1 MGKIGTRKTNHKN
14 KKRSSLKLPTTQMG
28 GGDRFADLVLANTD
42 KKQVQ
47 SNFFG
52 KLVDK
57 IADAN
62 ISADDIYNYLVTQF
76 TIPTFLSTSGADRH
90 SPDEIYVNIIEP
102 YFLKP
107 FDVRNVRQQSKTW
120 SSNVTAISGIQ
131 LAILYNRW
139 DIINKLQSQL
149 NRTEI
154 KSTLVLG
161 INGVDGSSNIQYTTP
176 FDLVLT
182 GGYYNIDGS
191 YFSILAT
198 PVQTQN
204 LTELQNIYNWLYN
217 LNQTYY
223 CDTKEN
229 LQEKYTFYETIR
241 SMYKSLL
248 PIKLVNTDGD
258 TFCIKF
264 DSEHNSHQSGT
275 IINTGIQSVSDQL
288 FTQNQEL
295 SSYFMVNNADYAGA
309 DKSNINALID
319 SANDAA
325 IRIVSPKPE
334 VDGEV
339 EPEVEVDGE
348 AEPEAEPEEDEYNF
362 KFNPDSYN
370 YPRVP
375 IISKSDAAGG
385 AKKYPE
391 EAESDDETDAEIKTR
406 FLGGGSSNIIELGD
420 LLIQLADALI
430 TPLKRDQNAE
440 SQEKITY
447 LENIKVRTANTLNE
461 LFKLT
466 SLRDETASAQNQIQK
481 IKTDH
486 SILTAPSPAEVPS
499 PAEGPSP
506 AEVPGPAAEEPV
518 PGPAAEEPVPSPS
531 PTPAPSPQCNDGSSS
546 NLAIPIASGEQKW
559 FKVKSTGKIFVVR
572 VPSE

>member
-14 KKRSSLKLPTTQMG
+14 KKRSSLKLPPTQMG

-76 TIPTFLSTSGADRH
+76 TIPTFLSMSGADRH
-90 SPDEIYVNIIEP
+90 SPEEIYVNIIEP

-107 FDVRNVRQQSKTW
+107 FDIRNVRQQSKKWT
-120 SSNVTAISGIQ
+120 SNVTAISGIQ

-154 KSTLVLG
+154 KSNLVLG
-161 INGVDGSSNIQYTTP
+161 INGVDGSSGIQYTTP

-182 GGYYNIDGS
+182 GGYYKIDGS
-191 YFSILAT
+191 YFSILVT

-258 TFCIKF
+258 IFCIKF

-275 IINTGIQSVSDQL
+275 IINTGIQSISDQL
-288 FTQNQEL
+288 FTQNREL
-295 SSYFMVNNADYAGA
+295 SEYFRVNNADYAYA

-319 SANDAA
+319 SANRAA
-325 IRIVSPKPE
+325 ILIEYPQ
-334 VDGEV
+334 
-339 EPEVEVDGE
+339 
-348 AEPEAEPEEDEYNF
+348 PEAEVEEDAYNF
-362 KFNPDSYN
+362 NFNPGSDN
-370 YPRVP
+370 YPRKT

-385 AKKYPE
+385 AKKYPAE
-391 EAESDDETDAEIKTR
+391 EEESDDETDAGIKEP
-406 FLGGGSSNIIELGD
+406 FLGGSSSNIIELGD
-420 LLIQLADALI
+420 LLIQIADALI
-430 TPLKRDQNAE
+430 TPLKRDENAE
-440 SQEKITY
+440 SQENITY

-481 IKTDH
+481 IKKDH
-486 SILTAPSPAEVPS
+486 SILTATSPAEVPS
-499 PAEGPSP
+499 
-506 AEVPGPAAEEPV
+506 

-546 NLAIPIASGEQKW
+546 SLAIPIASGEQKW
-559 FKVKSTGKIFVVR
+559 FKVKSTGKIFAVR

>member
-76 TIPTFLSTSGADRH
+76 TTPAFLSMSSADRH
-90 SPDEIYVNIIEP
+90 SPEEIYVNIIEP

-107 FDVRNVRQQSKTW
+107 FDIRNVRQQSKKWT
-120 SSNVTAISGIQ
+120 SNVTAISGIQ

-154 KSTLVLG
+154 KSNLVLG

-191 YFSILAT
+191 YYSILAT

-241 SMYKSLL
+241 SIYKSLL
-248 PIKLVNTDGD
+248 PIKFVNTDGD

-295 SSYFMVNNADYAGA
+295 SSYFRVNNADYADA

-319 SANDAA
+319 SANGAA
-325 IRIVSPKPE
+325 ILIVSPKPE
-334 VDGEV
+334 VEAEVDGEVEVEPEV

-348 AEPEAEPEEDEYNF
+348 VEPEAEPEAEPEPEVIPDPVMQDEIAELLAT
-362 KFNPDSYN
+362 P
-370 YPRVP
+370 VP
-375 IISKSDAAGG
+375 VVKKSKPKQVRQ
-385 AKKYPE
+385 AKKPE
-391 EAESDDETDAEIKTR
+391 AKTITEDDIAAALGLGDDSDD
-406 FLGGGSSNIIELGD
+406 
-420 LLIQLADALI
+420 
-430 TPLKRDQNAE
+430 
-440 SQEKITY
+440 
-447 LENIKVRTANTLNE
+447 
-461 LFKLT
+461 
-466 SLRDETASAQNQIQK
+466 
-481 IKTDH
+481 
-486 SILTAPSPAEVPS
+486 
-499 PAEGPSP
+499 
-506 AEVPGPAAEEPV
+506 
-518 PGPAAEEPVPSPS
+518 
-531 PTPAPSPQCNDGSSS
+531 
-546 NLAIPIASGEQKW
+546 
-559 FKVKSTGKIFVVR
+559 
-572 VPSE
+572 